1 MIVLDTN
8 VVSELMK
15 ATPEAAVREWL
26 LQLGDETLTT
36 TAVTVA
42 EIEFG
47 LQRLPVG
54 RRRTDLRARFES
66 FMAAIGV
73 LPLVEVAARQA
84 GRLRAIREAAGL
96 SSHPSDMMIAGI
108 AVGASGALATRNVR
122 DFSGLDIDL
131 RDPWRAP

>member
-26 LQLGDETLTT
+26 VQLGDETLTT

-47 LQRLPVG
+47 LQRLPFG
-54 RRRTDLRARFES
+54 RRRADLRARFES
-66 FMAAIGV
+66 FTAAIGV
-73 LPLVEVAARQA
+73 LPLVEAAER
-84 GRLRAIREAAGL
+84 G
-96 SSHPSDMMIAGI
+96 
-108 AVGASGALATRNVR
+108 
-122 DFSGLDIDL
+122 
-131 RDPWRAP
+131 